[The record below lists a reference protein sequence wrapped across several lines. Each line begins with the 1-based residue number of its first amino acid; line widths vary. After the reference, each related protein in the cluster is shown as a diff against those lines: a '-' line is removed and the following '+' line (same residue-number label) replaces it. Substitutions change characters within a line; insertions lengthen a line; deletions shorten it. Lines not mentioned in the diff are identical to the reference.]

1 MAEQSLFGVTPEAL
15 QASRANALQAQALQY
30 AKLDPF
36 QRATA
41 SIYQG
46 AGQLGGAI
54 GGMLGGQDPEMQRA
68 SMLKQLASQFDI
80 TSPQGLQEYARS
92 LASRGYNQEALQV
105 ANAAQAFIGKQ
116 ATTAKDVAA
125 AARERQTAIPPDVL
139 KAQREAALKQAIRS
153 LGTDESPEALQTK
166 KTLEDELSALTRA
179 KEASPS
185 ELAKLLTERSKLDP
199 VTDKTSYDAY
209 TAKIKKLTT
218 GKSLGQEIGEGLS
231 PVLAAIVEGQ
241 AKKSGEAGGS
251 EVGKQSAAIEG
262 KYTALN
268 SVQDAL
274 NVVKKGIYA
283 GGYGPLQEGLAK
295 YSGGVLADKQR
306 LVNTEEFRSYIGDV
320 VIPRLAEF
328 GGNDS
333 VEELKYLRSVL
344 AGETTMESK
353 AIQNILEKAQ
363 VKIQRGITRI
373 QEQQK
378 AIAGGKQ
385 LPTGPTGGGAQ
396 QRTTKSGVTYTK
408 ED

>member
-1 MAEQSLFGVTPEAL
+1 MAEQSLFGTTPEAL

-54 GGMLGGQDPEMQRA
+54 GGMLGGQDPEMQKA
-68 SMLKQLASQFDI
+68 STLRQLASQFD
-80 TSPQGLQEYARS
+80 TTTAEGLTGFAR
-92 LASRGYNQEALQV
+92 A
-105 ANAAQAFIGKQ
+105 AAQAGLPQQAMQAAQQARGLQLEQAKLASEQALAGQRSREKAAADPFQKLLEKGVYTTKSLAAYKESGNVEDLDLKTSDAKTQVVDTTDGQLLINSATGEIITNIGK
-116 ATTAKDVAA
+116 KPVK
-125 AARERQTAIPPDVL
+125 P
-139 KAQREAALKQAIRS
+139 S
-153 LGTDESPEALQTK
+153 LG
-166 KTLEDELSALTRA
+166 
-179 KEASPS
+179 S
-185 ELAKLLTERSKLDP
+185 EIA
-199 VTDKTSYDAY
+199 A
-209 TAKIKKLTT
+209 
-218 GKSLGQEIGEGLS
+218 GLS
-231 PVLAAIVEGQ
+231 PVFGAIAEGQ
-241 AKKSGEAGGS
+241 AKKLGEAGGAD
-251 EVGKQSAAIEG
+251 VGKQTAAIEG

-274 NVVKKGIYA
+274 TVVKKGIYA

-333 VEELKYLRSVL
+333 VEELKYLRSVM

-363 VKIQRGITRI
+363 VKIQRGIKRV

-378 AIAGGKQ
+378 AVTKGQ
-385 LPTGPTGGGAQ
+385 PLPTGPTGEGVQ
-396 QRTTKSGVTYTK
+396 QRTTKSGVKYSV
-408 ED
+408 EGE